1 MPEGLGF
8 DERDALA
15 IVEEVDLLPVDA
27 LVEKK
32 KLISQRPRMSV
43 YSVESLLFY

>member
-27 LVEKK
+27 LVKK
-32 KLISQRPRMSV
+32 KKI
-43 YSVESLLFY
+43 